1 MVPLERSI
9 NIYLNLCADICC
21 WTSIFKS
28 LQVTF
33 KSTFRIH
40 VFFLLCTSCCHCSLA
55 CQVCKNRQ
63 EREAKH
69 YSFIHR
75 WFVNLWVPP
84 FAGESSWGM
93 CTCLCL
99 TARSSWGKKKKQA
112 CTLTASRAA
121 PELVAARLI
130 SSTSSAGLQGLQG
143 ARTLVSA
150 KGMGELKLS
159 EPTAL
164 AEYAW
169 LQQEMLSVENSVSCQ
184 EKE

>member
-1 MVPLERSI
+1 MCFSFCAHPVADRLAKSVRTGRKGKRSTTHSFTGDLWT
-9 NIYLNLCADICC
+9 YKFLLLQEKVAEECAHAYA
-21 WTSIFKS
+21 S
-28 LQVTF
+28 LQ
-33 KSTFRIH
+33 
-40 VFFLLCTSCCHCSLA
+40 
-55 CQVCKNRQ
+55 
-63 EREAKH
+63 EA
-69 YSFIHR
+69 
-75 WFVNLWVPP
+75 
-84 FAGESSWGM
+84 AEE
-93 CTCLCL
+93 
-99 TARSSWGKKKKQA
+99 KKKKQA

-130 SSTSSAGLQGLQG
+130 SSTSSASLQGLQG

-169 LQQEMLSVENSVSCQ
+169 LQQKMLSVENSVSCQ